1 MNRSL
6 SSPVVVII
14 TVFAI
19 LVLASA
25 VTAQTDRTSLVVPCQ
40 EGSGPGRPTLKRR
53 QPTPGDSTPKENS
66 VAPPAVEPTNCAP
79 AGENESPGNENKV
92 TVRFEGLVNVSESDL
107 LKTLREHRVQ
117 LPKDPILEPELVDQ
131 ASSSIR
137 QFLVARGYL
146 HAIVATRTEQLN
158 DDAKTIIFVVNEGQ
172 RPRIAEFRFEGNRIF
187 PSQQLAEQATQCM
200 VRFERDFYDSEVFE
214 YCIHRLDNFARGQG
228 YLQARFH
235 DPKVEE
241 TEAGLIIT
249 LQVDERVLYRLG
261 EVKIEGPRFL
271 SPDQILAMSPLHKG
285 EIVNG
290 ELLSRWLYET
300 MKKVYG
306 ENGYIQYTAEVTPE
320 FKLTPDESE
329 GVVDFELTID
339 EGPQFRLF
347 KISFKGDTEIP
358 DRELR
363 RLLVI
368 REGDIY
374 NQRSFEESIS
384 KLNDTGLF
392 EPIDQDKDADF
403 RTNEE
408 EHGVEVVIKLTKKQ
422 T

>member
-6 SSPVVVII
+6 SRPVVVII
-14 TVFAI
+14 TVLAI
-19 LVLASA
+19 LVLGSA
-25 VTAQTDRTSLVVPCQ
+25 VTAQTDRALVVAPCQ
-40 EGSGPGRPTLKRR
+40 EQGVPSKPTLKQR
-53 QPTPGDSTPKENS
+53 QPKPDDSTPKENS
-66 VAPPAVEPTNCAP
+66 VTPPAVERANCGP
-79 AGENESPGNENKV
+79 AGENQSPENENKV
-92 TVRFEGLVNVSESDL
+92 TIKFEGLVNVSELDL
-107 LKTLREHRVQ
+107 LKHLREHQIR
-117 LPKDPILEPELVDQ
+117 LPRDPNLELVDQ
-131 ASSSIR
+131 ASNAIK

-146 HAIVATRTEQLN
+146 HAIVAARTEQMN
-158 DDAKTIIFVVNEGQ
+158 DDARAIIFVVNEGV

-187 PSQQLAEQATQCM
+187 PSQQLAEQARQCM

-235 DPKVEE
+235 DQKVAE
-241 TEAGLIIT
+241 TEAGLIVT

-261 EVKIEGPRFL
+261 EVKIEGSLFL

-300 MKKVYG
+300 MKQVYG
-306 ENGYIQYTAEVTPE
+306 ENGYIQYTAEITPK
-320 FKLTPDESE
+320 FNLTPDKSE
-329 GVVDFELTID
+329 GVVDIELTID
-339 EGPQFRLF
+339 EGPRYRLS
-347 KISFKGDTEIP
+347 KVSFKGNTEIS

-368 REGDIY
+368 RVGDIY
-374 NQRSFEESIS
+374 NQRLFEESIT
-384 KLNDTGLF
+384 KLNESGLF
-392 EPIDQDKDADF
+392 DPIDKDRDADF

-408 EHGVEVVIKLTKKQ
+408 EHCVEVVIKLTKRQ

>member
-1 MNRSL
+1 MNRSQ
-6 SSPVVVII
+6 SIPVAAII

-25 VTAQTDRTSLVVPCQ
+25 VTAQTDRTLLVAPCQ
-40 EGSGPGRPTLKRR
+40 ERGVPGRPTLQRR
-53 QPTPGDSTPKENS
+53 QPKPDDSTSKESS
-66 VAPPAVEPTNCAP
+66 VAPPAVEPTNCGP
-79 AGENESPGNENKV
+79 AGENESARNENKV

-107 LKTLREHRVQ
+107 LKSFREHRVQ
-117 LPKDPILEPELVDQ
+117 LPEDPILEPELVDK
-131 ASSSIR
+131 ASNSIR

-146 HAIVATRTEQLN
+146 HAIVGARTEMN
-158 DDAKTIIFVVNEGQ
+158 DDAKNIIFVVNEGL

-187 PSQQLAEQATQCM
+187 PSQQLAEQARQCM
-200 VRFERDFYDSEVFE
+200 ASFERDFYDSQVIE
-214 YCIHRLDNFARGQG
+214 YCVHRLDNFARGQG

-235 DPKVEE
+235 DPKVAE

-249 LQVDERVLYRLG
+249 LQVNERVLYRLG
-261 EVKIEGPRFL
+261 EIKIEGSGFL
-271 SPDQILAMSPLHKG
+271 SPDQIRAMSLLQKG
-285 EIVNG
+285 DIANG
-290 ELLSRWLYET
+290 EQISQWLFET
-300 MKKVYG
+300 VKKAYG

-320 FKLTPDESE
+320 FKLTPDESD
-329 GVVDFELTID
+329 GVVNFEVTID
-339 EGPQFRLF
+339 EGPRFRLF
-347 KISFKGDTEIP
+347 KISFKADTELP
-358 DRELR
+358 EKELR

-374 NQRSFEESIS
+374 NQRLFEESIN

-392 EPIDQDKDADF
+392 EPIDQDKHADF

-408 EHGVEVVIKLTKKQ
+408 EHLVEIVIKLTKRQ